1 MNRCARNGDRVK
13 RVILLVCSVMAF
25 AFPAAAQILRHTT
38 MPRIGVLM
46 VGEASP
52 PSPNVEA
59 FRRGLRDLGYVEGE
73 NIALEF
79 RYANGRLDDL
89 PGLASELVRIPV
101 DIIVTATSPAV
112 IAARAATSSIPI
124 VFAVSGNPQRIGFV
138 SSYARPGGNI
148 TGLTNMADDL
158 SAKRVELLRELVGK
172 ASRIAVLWNP
182 NVGDMQSRMKEVQ
195 LATRRLNVEI
205 QSLEVRV
212 PGDFARAF
220 ARLAQQRAD
229 ALLVMADPLTVFHRN
244 SIVERVAALRLP
256 AIYETRDFADAGGLV
271 SYGPDLAENYR
282 RAAGY
287 VNKILR
293 GENPRD
299 LPVEEPTKFELVVNM
314 RTAKT
319 IGVLVPQSIIVRA
332 DKVIE

>member
-1 MNRCARNGDRVK
+1 
-13 RVILLVCSVMAF
+13 MAL
-25 AFPAAAQILRHTT
+25 AFPVAAQVLRHTT

-89 PGLASELVRIPV
+89 PRLASELVRIPV

-112 IAARAATSSIPI
+112 IAARTATPSIPI

-148 TGLTNMADDL
+148 TGFTNMADDL

-172 ASRIAVLWNP
+172 ASRVAVLWNP
-182 NVGDMQSRMKEVQ
+182 DVGDMQSRMKEVQ
-195 LATRRLNVEI
+195 VATRRLNVEI

-212 PGDFARAF
+212 PDDFARAF

-319 IGVLVPQSIIVRA
+319 IGVVVPQSIIVRA